1 MSSLDGAEDLARH
14 AATLIGLR
22 GRALELGMAVIF
34 AVDPAVEMQK
44 RRNGVV
50 FLMVVPVVLP

>member
-34 AVDPAVEMQK
+34 AAVEMQK